1 MYNGWAMLDRLRTIS
16 PIVPALLWLAL
27 LAAYILGG
35 LPLVP
40 FHGDESTVIFT
51 SKDYAYIFLDR
62 DWSRMAYEASPV
74 DPEKATE
81 QDLRL
86 LNGTVTRY
94 LMGLTW
100 QLAGFTV
107 NDINAQWDWGADW
120 NYNQSTG
127 HAPTESL
134 LHTLRLT
141 SALLLI
147 VGLVALFAIGWQ
159 VGGGWIAYLASLYY
173 ALNPALLLNGRR
185 AMMEG
190 AFTAFSLLTVLAA
203 ITFLKRPSLWRAV
216 LLGVAAGLALASKHT
231 ALFTVAAV
239 YAVSLLYLIVQA
251 IRSRED
257 DASDAEFVV
266 LPYLVLAMGLTGA
279 VFLLLNPA
287 WWSDP
292 LARLLDVLERRQ
304 DLLGGQTATFGGYAS
319 FTDQLAGFLRQVFIA
334 QPQFFEV
341 QAWQV
346 WIGDQITTYE
356 ASLWRGIAVG
366 GSVVGAVLLCAMMA
380 CGFWSLLRGSV
391 ERSAARWLVGLWALM
406 MLLTTAL
413 LTPVEW
419 GRYYL
424 SAYPAVGL
432 VASVGVIWSVQQVW
446 NRRPRR
452 YPIPEPTPV
461 PGFDGIPLPFDDDD
475 TQT

>member
-1 MYNGWAMLDRLRTIS
+1 MLDRLRTIP
-16 PIVPALLWLAL
+16 PIIPALLWLAL
-27 LAAYILGG
+27 LAAYVLGG
-35 LPLVP
+35 VPLVP

-62 DWSRMAYEASPV
+62 DWSRVTYEADPA

-86 LNGTVTRY
+86 LNGTLTRY

-100 QLAGFTV
+100 QVAGFTIS
-107 NDINAQWDWGADW
+107 DINAQWDWGADW

-127 HAPTESL
+127 HSPTEAL

-141 SALLLI
+141 STLLLI
-147 VGLVALFAIGWQ
+147 VGLIAVFAIGWQ
-159 VGGGWIAYLASLYY
+159 LGGGWIAYLASLYY

-190 AFTAFSLLTVLAA
+190 AFIAFSLLTVLAG
-203 ITFLKRPSLWRAV
+203 IGFLKRPSLWRAL

-231 ALFTVAAV
+231 AVFTVAAV
-239 YAVSLLYLIVQA
+239 YATCMLYLIVQA

-257 DASDAEFVV
+257 AASDAEFVL
-266 LPYLVLAMGLTGA
+266 LPYAVLAAAVTGG
-279 VFLLLNPA
+279 VFILLNPA

-292 LARLLDVLERRQ
+292 LARILEVLERRQ
-304 DLLGGQTATFGGYAS
+304 DLLGGQAAFFGGYAS
-319 FTDQLAGFLRQVFIA
+319 LTDQIAGFLRQVFMA

-346 WIGDQITTYE
+346 WLGDQIQAYE
-356 ASLWRGIAVG
+356 ASPWRGFAVG
-366 GSVVGAVLLCAMMA
+366 GSVVGAILLCAMMA
-380 CGFWSLLRGSV
+380 LGLSLLLRGPV
-391 ERSAARWLVGLWALM
+391 ERSAARWVVGFWALG
-406 MLLTTAL
+406 MLLTTAV

-424 SAYPAVGL
+424 PAYPAVGL
-432 VASVGVIWSVQQVW
+432 VASVGVIWLVQQVW

>member
-1 MYNGWAMLDRLRTIS
+1 MLDRLCRI
-16 PIVPALLWLAL
+16 PPLIPAALWLAL
-27 LAAYILGG
+27 LTAYILAGVM
-35 LPLVP
+35 LVP

-51 SKDYAYIFLDR
+51 SKDYAYLFLDR
-62 DWSRMAYEASPV
+62 DWSRITYEAEPR

-86 LNGTVTRY
+86 LNGTLTRY

-100 QLAGFTV
+100 HLGGFTV
-107 NDINAQWDWGADW
+107 GDINSQWDWGADW

-127 HAPTESL
+127 HAPTEPL
-134 LHTLRLT
+134 LYTLRLT
-141 SALLLI
+141 STLLFI
-147 VGLVALFAIGWQ
+147 VGVVALFGIGWQ
-159 VGGGWIAYLASLYY
+159 LGGAGVANIASLYY
-173 ALNPALLLNGRR
+173 ALNPPLLLNGRR

-190 AFTAFSLLTVLAA
+190 AFIGFSLLTVFAA

-231 ALFTVAAV
+231 AVFTVAAV
-239 YAVSLLYLIVQA
+239 YAVAMLYLIVQA

-257 DASDAEFVV
+257 DATDAEFVV
-266 LPYLVLAMGLTGA
+266 LPYLVLAAVVTGG

-292 LARLLDVLERRQ
+292 VGRVMEVLQRRQ
-304 DLLGGQTATFGGYAS
+304 DLLGGQTAAFGGYAG
-319 FTDQLAGFLRQVFIA
+319 FTDQVAGFLRQVFIA
-334 QPQFFEV
+334 GPQFFEV

-346 WIGDQITTYE
+346 WIGNQISAYE
-356 ASLWRGIAVG
+356 SAPWRGLAVG
-366 GSVVGAVLLCAMMA
+366 GSVVGAVVLCGMMTL
-380 CGFWSLLRGSV
+380 GFWALVRGPA
-391 ERSAARWLVGLWALM
+391 ERAATRWMVGLWALA

-424 SAYPAVGL
+424 PAYPAVGL
-432 VASVGVIWSVQQVW
+432 VAAVGLLWLIGRAWDL
-446 NRRPRR
+446 RPRR
-452 YPIPEPTPV
+452 YPIPEPGPV
-461 PGFDGIPLPFDDDD
+461 AGFDGVPLPFDDADD
-475 TQT
+475 DQAG

>member
-1 MYNGWAMLDRLRTIS
+1 MLDRLRTIP
-16 PIVPALLWLAL
+16 PIIPALLWLAL
-27 LAAYILGG
+27 LAAYVLGG
-35 LPLVP
+35 VPFVP

-62 DWSRMAYEASPV
+62 DWSRVTYEADPA

-86 LNGTVTRY
+86 LNGTLTRY

-100 QLAGFTV
+100 QVAGFTIS
-107 NDINAQWDWGADW
+107 DINAQWDWGADW

-127 HAPTESL
+127 HAPTEAL

-141 SALLLI
+141 STLLLI
-147 VGLVALFAIGWQ
+147 VGLIAVFAIGWQ
-159 VGGGWIAYLASLYY
+159 LGGGWIAYLASLYY

-190 AFTAFSLLTVLAA
+190 AFIAFSLLTVLAG
-203 ITFLKRPSLWRAV
+203 IGFLKRPSLWRAL

-231 ALFTVAAV
+231 AVFTVAAV
-239 YAVSLLYLIVQA
+239 YATCMLYLIVQA

-257 DASDAEFVV
+257 AASDAEFVL
-266 LPYLVLAMGLTGA
+266 LPYAVLAAAVTGG
-279 VFLLLNPA
+279 VFVLLNPA

-292 LARLLDVLERRQ
+292 LARILEVLERRQ
-304 DLLGGQTATFGGYAS
+304 DLLGGQAAFFGGYAS
-319 FTDQLAGFLRQVFIA
+319 LTDQIAGFLRQVFLA

-346 WIGDQITTYE
+346 WLSDQIQAYE
-356 ASLWRGIAVG
+356 ASPWRGFAVG
-366 GSVVGAVLLCAMMA
+366 GSVFGAILLCVMMA
-380 CGFWSLLRGSV
+380 LGLSLLLRGPV
-391 ERSAARWLVGLWALM
+391 ERSAARWVVGFWALA

-424 SAYPAVGL
+424 PAYPAVGL
-432 VASVGVIWSVQQVW
+432 VASVGVIWLVQQVW

>member
-1 MYNGWAMLDRLRTIS
+1 MLDRLRTIP
-16 PIVPALLWLAL
+16 PIIPALLWLAL
-27 LAAYILGG
+27 LAAYVLGG
-35 LPLVP
+35 VPFVP
-40 FHGDESTVIFT
+40 FHGDECTGIFT

-62 DWSRMAYEASPV
+62 DWSRVTYEADPA

-86 LNGTVTRY
+86 LNGTLTRY

-100 QLAGFTV
+100 QVAGFSV

-127 HAPTESL
+127 HAPTEAL

-141 SALLLI
+141 STLLLI
-147 VGLVALFAIGWQ
+147 VGLIAVFAIGWQ
-159 VGGGWIAYLASLYY
+159 LGGGWIAYLASLYY

-190 AFTAFSLLTVLAA
+190 AFIAFSLLTVLAG
-203 ITFLKRPSLWRAV
+203 IGFLKRPSLWRAL

-231 ALFTVAAV
+231 AVFTVAAV
-239 YAVSLLYLIVQA
+239 YATCMLYLIVQA

-257 DASDAEFVV
+257 AVSDAEFVL
-266 LPYLVLAMGLTGA
+266 LPYAVLAAAVTGG
-279 VFLLLNPA
+279 VFILLNPA
-287 WWSDP
+287 WWSDA
-292 LARLLDVLERRQ
+292 LTRILEVLERRQ
-304 DLLGGQTATFGGYAS
+304 DLLGGQTAFFGGYAS
-319 FTDQLAGFLRQVFIA
+319 LTDQIAGFLRQVFLA

-346 WIGDQITTYE
+346 WLGDQIQAYE
-356 ASLWRGIAVG
+356 ASPWRGFAVG
-366 GSVVGAVLLCAMMA
+366 GSVVGAILLCAMMA
-380 CGFWSLLRGSV
+380 LGLSLLLRGPV
-391 ERSAARWLVGLWALM
+391 ERSAARWVVGFWALG

-424 SAYPAVGL
+424 PAYPSVGL
-432 VASVGVIWSVQQVW
+432 VASVGVIWLVQQVW

>member
-1 MYNGWAMLDRLRTIS
+1 MLDRLRTIP
-16 PIVPALLWLAL
+16 PIIPALLWLAL
-27 LAAYILGG
+27 LAAYVLGG
-35 LPLVP
+35 VPLVP

-62 DWSRMAYEASPV
+62 DWSRVAYEANPA

-86 LNGTVTRY
+86 LNGTLTRY

-100 QLAGFTV
+100 QVAGFTV

-127 HAPTESL
+127 HAPTEAL

-141 SALLLI
+141 SAVLLI
-147 VGLVALFAIGWQ
+147 VGLIALFAIGWQ
-159 VGGGWIAYLASLYY
+159 LGGAWIAILASLYY

-190 AFTAFSLLTVLAA
+190 AFIAFSLLTVLAG
-203 ITFLKRPSLWRAV
+203 IGFLKRPSLWRAL

-239 YAVSLLYLIVQA
+239 YATCMLYLIVQA

-257 DASDAEFVV
+257 EASDAEFVL
-266 LPYLVLAMGLTGA
+266 LPYMVLAATVTGG
-279 VFLLLNPA
+279 VFVLLNPA

-292 LARLLDVLERRQ
+292 LARVLEVLERRQ
-304 DLLGGQTATFGGYAS
+304 DLLGGQTAFFGGYAS
-319 FTDQLAGFLRQVFIA
+319 LTDQIAGFLRQVFLA
-334 QPQFFEV
+334 QPQYFEV

-346 WIGDQITTYE
+346 WLSDQIQSYG
-356 ASLWRGIAVG
+356 ASPWRGFAVG
-366 GSVVGAVLLCAMMA
+366 GSVVGAILLCAMMA
-380 CGFWSLLRGSV
+380 LGLGSLLRGPV
-391 ERSAARWLVGLWALM
+391 ERSAARWVVGCWALA

-424 SAYPAVGL
+424 PAYPAVGL

-461 PGFDGIPLPFDDDD
+461 PGFDGLPLPFDDDD

>member
-1 MYNGWAMLDRLRTIS
+1 MLDRLRTIP
-16 PIVPALLWLAL
+16 PIIPALLWLAL
-27 LAAYILGG
+27 LAAYVLGG
-35 LPLVP
+35 VPLVP

-62 DWSRMAYEASPV
+62 DWSRVTYEANPA

-86 LNGTVTRY
+86 LNGTLTRY

-100 QLAGFTV
+100 QVAGFTIS
-107 NDINAQWDWGADW
+107 DINAQWDWGADW

-127 HAPTESL
+127 HAPTEAL

-141 SALLLI
+141 STLLLI
-147 VGLVALFAIGWQ
+147 VGLIAVFAIGWQ
-159 VGGGWIAYLASLYY
+159 LGGGWIAYLASLYY

-190 AFTAFSLLTVLAA
+190 AFIAFSLLTVLAG
-203 ITFLKRPSLWRAV
+203 IGFLKRPSLWRAL

-231 ALFTVAAV
+231 AVFTVAAV
-239 YAVSLLYLIVQA
+239 YATCMLYLIVQA

-257 DASDAEFVV
+257 AASDAEFVL
-266 LPYLVLAMGLTGA
+266 LPYAVLAAAVTGG
-279 VFLLLNPA
+279 VFILLNPA

-292 LARLLDVLERRQ
+292 LTRILEVLERRQ
-304 DLLGGQTATFGGYAS
+304 DLLGGQTAFFGGYAS
-319 FTDQLAGFLRQVFIA
+319 LTDQIAGFLRQVFLA

-346 WIGDQITTYE
+346 WLSDQIQAYE
-356 ASLWRGIAVG
+356 ASPWRGFAVG
-366 GSVVGAVLLCAMMA
+366 GSVVGAILLCVMMA
-380 CGFWSLLRGSV
+380 LGLSLLLRGPV
-391 ERSAARWLVGLWALM
+391 ERSAARWVVGFWALA

-424 SAYPAVGL
+424 PAYPAVGL
-432 VASVGVIWSVQQVW
+432 VASVGVIWLVQQVW

-452 YPIPEPTPV
+452 YPIPELTPV

>member
-1 MYNGWAMLDRLRTIS
+1 MVNRLRAIP
-16 PIVPALLWLAL
+16 PIIPVLLWLTL
-27 LAAYILGG
+27 LAAYILVG
-35 LPLVP
+35 LTLIP

-51 SKDYAYIFLDR
+51 SKDYAYLFLDR
-62 DWSRMAYEASPV
+62 DWSRIAYDDNPA

-86 LNGTVTRY
+86 LNGTLTRY

-127 HAPTESL
+127 HAPPEPL
-134 LHTLRLT
+134 LHALRLT

-147 VGLVALFAIGWQ
+147 AGLVAIFGIGWQ
-159 VGGGWIAYLASLYY
+159 VGGAPIAYLASLYY
-173 ALNPALLLNGRR
+173 ALNPPLLLNGRR

-190 AFTAFSLLTVLAA
+190 AFIALSLLTVLAG

-216 LLGVAAGLALASKHT
+216 LLGAAAGLALASKHT
-231 ALFTVAAV
+231 AVFTVVAV
-239 YAVSLLYLIVQA
+239 YAVALLYLIVQA
-251 IRSRED
+251 VRSRED
-257 DASDAEFVV
+257 DASDAEFVL
-266 LPYLVLAMGLTGA
+266 LPYLVLAVGVTGG

-292 LARLLDVLERRQ
+292 LGRVLEVLERRQ
-304 DLLGGQTATFGGYAS
+304 DLLGGQTAAFGGYAA

-334 QPQFFEV
+334 RPQFFEV

-346 WIGDQITTYE
+346 WIGDQITAYE
-356 ASLWRGIAVG
+356 SSPWRGLAIG
-366 GSVVGAVLLCAMMA
+366 GSVVGAMLLCGMMA
-380 CGFWSLLRGSV
+380 LGFWALVRGPAAQ
-391 ERSAARWLVGLWALM
+391 SAARWMVGLWAAA

-424 SAYPAVGL
+424 PAYPAVGL
-432 VASVGVIWSVQQVW
+432 VAAVGILWLARQLW
-446 NRRPRR
+446 NLRPRR
-452 YPIPEPTPV
+452 YPIPAAAPL
-461 PGFDGIPLPFDDDD
+461 PGFDGFPLPFDDDD
-475 TQT
+475 RPQS

>member
-1 MYNGWAMLDRLRTIS
+1 MLDRLRTIP
-16 PIVPALLWLAL
+16 PIIPALLWLAL
-27 LAAYILGG
+27 LAAYVLGG
-35 LPLVP
+35 VPLVP

-62 DWSRMAYEASPV
+62 DWSRVAYEANPA

-86 LNGTVTRY
+86 LNGTLTRY
-94 LMGLTW
+94 VMGLTW
-100 QLAGFTV
+100 QVAGFTV

-127 HAPTESL
+127 HAPTEAL

-141 SALLLI
+141 SAVLLI
-147 VGLVALFAIGWQ
+147 VGLIALFAIGWQ
-159 VGGGWIAYLASLYY
+159 LGGAWIAILASLYY

-190 AFTAFSLLTVLAA
+190 AFIAFSLLTVLAG
-203 ITFLKRPSLWRAV
+203 IGFLKRPSLWRAL

-231 ALFTVAAV
+231 AVFTVAVV
-239 YAVSLLYLIVQA
+239 YATCMLYLIVQA

-257 DASDAEFVV
+257 DASDAEFVL
-266 LPYLVLAMGLTGA
+266 LPYGVLAAAVTGG
-279 VFLLLNPA
+279 VFVLLNPA

-292 LARLLDVLERRQ
+292 LARILEVLERRQ
-304 DLLGGQTATFGGYAS
+304 DLLGGQTAFFGGYAS
-319 FTDQLAGFLRQVFIA
+319 LTDQITGFLRQVFMA

-346 WIGDQITTYE
+346 WLGDQIQAYE
-356 ASLWRGIAVG
+356 SSPWRGFAVG
-366 GSVVGAVLLCAMMA
+366 GSVVGAILLYAMMA
-380 CGFWSLLRGSV
+380 LGLGMLLRGPV
-391 ERSAARWLVGLWALM
+391 ERSAARWVVGFWALT

-424 SAYPAVGL
+424 PAYPAVGL
-432 VASVGVIWSVQQVW
+432 VASVGVIWLVQQVW

-475 TQT
+475 VQT

>member
-1 MYNGWAMLDRLRTIS
+1 MARMIQRLRAI
-16 PIVPALLWLAL
+16 PPLVPACLWLML
-27 LAAYILGG
+27 LAAYILAG

-51 SKDYAYIFLDR
+51 SKDYAYLFIDR
-62 DWSRMAYEASPV
+62 DWGRIAYEAAPA

-86 LNGTVTRY
+86 LNGTLTRY
-94 LMGLTW
+94 LMGFTW
-100 QLAGFTV
+100 QLAGFSAA
-107 NDINAQWDWGADW
+107 DINAQWDWGADW
-120 NYNQSTG
+120 NYNQSAG
-127 HAPTESL
+127 HAPSAAL

-141 SALLLI
+141 AALLL
-147 VGLVALFAIGWQ
+147 VLGLLAIFAIGWQ
-159 VGGGWIAYLASLYY
+159 LGGPWIACMASLYY
-173 ALNPALLLNGRR
+173 ALNPPLLLNGRR

-190 AFTAFSLLTVLAA
+190 AFIAFSLLTVLAG
-203 ITFLKRPSLWRAV
+203 ITFLKRPSLWRAM

-239 YAVSLLYLIVQA
+239 YAIALGYLIAQT

-257 DASDAEFVV
+257 DASDAEFVL
-266 LPYLVLAMGLTGA
+266 LPYLVLAMAFTGG

-292 LARLLDVLERRQ
+292 LARVLEVLDRRQ
-304 DLLGGQTATFGGYAS
+304 DLLGGQTAAFGGYAGLGE
-319 FTDQLAGFLRQVFIA
+319 QLVGFLRQVFMA

-346 WIGDQITTYE
+346 WISDPITAYQ
-356 ASLWRGIAVG
+356 ASPWRGLPIG
-366 GSVVGAVLLCAMMA
+366 GSVAGAVILCGMMA
-380 CGFWSLLRGSV
+380 LGFWALLRGGA
-391 ERSAARWLVGLWALM
+391 ERAAARWMVTLWALA
-406 MLLTTAL
+406 MLGTTAL

-424 SAYPAVGL
+424 PAYPAVGL
-432 VASVGVIWSVQQVW
+432 TAAVGLVWSVRRLWSV
-446 NRRPRR
+446 RPRR
-452 YPIPEPTPV
+452 YPIPESAPL
-461 PGFDGIPLPFDDDD
+461 PGFDGVPLPFEDSPKDDNR
-475 TQT
+475 